1 MTYRDKVEA
10 AFRIEVAKIQL
21 DAIARRNRDFVPAI
35 LVETVRRRVVGR
47 WKSTASSI
55 INTAAWEWREDDVI
69 KAYSIINIRSAIAV
83 KYQLVDVI
91 NPFIFI
97 KENL

>member
-47 WKSTASSI
+47 
-55 INTAAWEWREDDVI
+55 
-69 KAYSIINIRSAIAV
+69 
-83 KYQLVDVI
+83 
-91 NPFIFI
+91 
-97 KENL
+97 